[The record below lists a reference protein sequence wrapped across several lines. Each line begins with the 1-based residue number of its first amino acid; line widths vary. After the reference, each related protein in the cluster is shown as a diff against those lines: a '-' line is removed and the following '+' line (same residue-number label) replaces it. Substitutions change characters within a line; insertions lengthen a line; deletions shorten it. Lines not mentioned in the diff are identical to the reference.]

1 MGDFDRHSA
10 VLSEPVQRRS
20 RLAELGDRLA
30 GAFSPPNHRPLSE
43 LHGRA
48 DRAPAAAGRAATVA
62 GARSDHLTGDPPTEA
77 WDEPPAWDDS
87 PPRFPFARDGYDR
100 PAVDE
105 YVSDLE
111 QELNALDKEIVKLRE
126 QASQPS
132 EVSSEIQRVGEQTS
146 AILIAAHEQAQQTT
160 REAQEQADKCISDAA
175 AKALAMTKEAKEE
188 LAAHGQR
195 KESLRAERERLIGDI
210 RRLSSALAT
219 LAEEADQGPDPT
231 DKADQPHAPADD
243 ADQPRAAEAPSA

>member
-30 GAFSPPNHRPLSE
+30 GAFSPPNHRPFSE
-43 LHGRA
+43 LHGHA
-48 DRAPAAAGRAATVA
+48 DRSAVAAGRAATVA
-62 GARSDHLTGDPPTEA
+62 GARADRPAADSPTEA

-87 PPRFPFARDGYDR
+87 PPRFQFARDGYDR
-100 PAVDE
+100 SAVDE

-111 QELNALDKEIVKLRE
+111 QELNALDKEIVKLRA
-126 QASQPS
+126 QSSQPS

-160 REAQEQADKCISDAA
+160 REAQEQADKCITDAA

-188 LAAHGQR
+188 LAAFGGE
-195 KESLRAERERLIGDI
+195 KESLRQERGRLIGDL
-210 RRLSSALAT
+210 RRLSTALAT
-219 LAEEADQGPDPT
+219 LADEADQRPPASEEADQ
-231 DKADQPHAPADD
+231 
-243 ADQPRAAEAPSA
+243 PRTAEAEPSA